1 MSIHLILGGARSGK
15 SANAE
20 KLAIESGL
28 PVTYIATA
36 QIYDDEFKARV
47 QHHKDRRPTGWQL
60 IETPHFLTT
69 SLEDNTTKHPLSN
82 SFHVFDSPCIQ
93 AATIESKQAASKIA
107 PANNCIII
115 DCLTLWLA
123 QCICP
128 ECAPPESVDWQLER
142 EKFLTILPKLDGE
155 IILVSNEVGMGIV
168 PLGAI
173 NRQFQDEQGRL
184 NQAVAAIADKVTFV
198 AAGLPLKLKS

>member
-15 SANAE
+15 SSFAE
-20 KLAIESGL
+20 TLATASKL

-36 QIYDDEFKARV
+36 QVYDDEFSQRV
-47 QHHKDRRPTGWQL
+47 TQHKNCRPKHWQVVEAPFNL
-60 IETPHFLTT
+60 AQTLTAHAK
-69 SLEDNTTKHPLSN
+69 ED
-82 SFHVFDSPCIQ
+82 
-93 AATIESKQAASKIA
+93 E
-107 PANNCIII
+107 CIIV

-128 ECAPPESVDWQLER
+128 ECAPPEGVDWGKEHAD
-142 EKFLTILPKLDGE
+142 FLTTLPKLAGT

-184 NQAVAAIADKVTFV
+184 NQAVAKLADKVSLI
-198 AAGLPLKLKS
+198 AAGLPLQLKG